1 MRVALAFVIPLT
13 AALLQGALVPFIAV
27 GELRPNLPILVA
39 ASWAVATGA
48 AEACWWAFVG
58 GLAADRLSGGP
69 LGALAVASLPAVT
82 GVGLGERPL
91 ARPIPIIPGALFV
104 TLAALTAGL
113 LYVALLALVGQP
125 LPDVVSL
132 VAATAGSAGYTGV
145 LALGCYPLARWLRRV
160 TEQDSPF

>member
-1 MRVALAFVIPLT
+1 MRVALAIVVPLV
-13 AALLQGALVPFIAV
+13 AALLQGALVPLIAV
-27 GELRPNLPILVA
+27 GELRPSLVILVA
-39 ASWAVATGA
+39 ASWAVAAGA

-58 GLAADRLSGGP
+58 ALAVDLLSGGP

-82 GVGLGERPL
+82 AVGLGERPL
-91 ARPIPIIPGALFV
+91 ARPIPVLAGAV
-104 TLAALTAGL
+104 YVALAALTAGL

-125 LPDVVSL
+125 LPDVISL
-132 VAATAGSAGYTGV
+132 AAATVGNAGYTGV

>member
-1 MRVALAFVIPLT
+1 MRVALAIVIPLG
-13 AALLQGALVPFIAV
+13 AALLQGALVPLIAV
-27 GELRPNLPILVA
+27 GELRPSLVILVA

-58 GLAADRLSGGP
+58 SIAADLLSGGP

-82 GVGLGERPL
+82 AVGLGERPL
-91 ARPIPIIPGALFV
+91 ARQIPVLPGAVFV
-104 TLAALTAGL
+104 AIAALTAGL
-113 LYVALLALVGQP
+113 LHVALLALVGQP
-125 LPDVVSL
+125 LPDVVAL
-132 VAATAGSAGYTGV
+132 VAATVGNAGYTGV

>member
-1 MRVALAFVIPLT
+1 MRVALAIVVPLT
-13 AALLQGALVPFIAV
+13 AALLQGALVPLIAV
-27 GELRPNLPILVA
+27 GELRPSLVILVA

-58 GLAADRLSGGP
+58 AIAVDLLSGGP
-69 LGALAVASLPAVT
+69 FGGLAVASLPAVA

-91 ARPIPIIPGALFV
+91 ARQLPVVAGALFV

-113 LYVALLALVGQP
+113 LYVALLALIGQP